1 MTRKWGKSSSF
12 QLSDTD
18 GRGSVQLVQLL
29 YRTECNKLKQVVC
42 VEHDFSCAFS
52 NVCIEKRLFLV
63 RKLEISVILWLSSE
77 NLSWVILLLR
87 NASFTCT
94 FSLTVTYHETA
105 HQPASD
111 RLASHNTEPE
121 VPNFFFF
128 FNGWVTDL
136 GSLQLKVFSK
146 LLRFFVLCLKIFA
159 SQLFKQ
165 SKVVSRVT
173 LVGLYMSTWSQSDQI
188 FPIRHL
194 PLSWYLIGFVFLS
207 FFFLV
212 FTNFGL
218 KQICGVQLM
227 FRSQV
232 WTNLGCSLTA
242 TCNICSFYCIFFKQ
256 SAVSKAWS
264 QRARMVRNFPTRE
277 VWTCGELISIVFNA
291 NNTGTN
297 DAFVTI
303 GLGKEKFQTSVKQKA
318 SPDLEWNEECEL

>member
-1 MTRKWGKSSSF
+1 MCCSFLPRLTDGVNWKRDKQSFPSLFHDDNTLAKKNGVTRKWGKSSSF

-128 FNGWVTDL
+128 
-136 GSLQLKVFSK
+136 
-146 LLRFFVLCLKIFA
+146 
-159 SQLFKQ
+159 
-165 SKVVSRVT
+165 
-173 LVGLYMSTWSQSDQI
+173 
-188 FPIRHL
+188 
-194 PLSWYLIGFVFLS
+194 
-207 FFFLV
+207 
-212 FTNFGL
+212 
-218 KQICGVQLM
+218 
-227 FRSQV
+227 
-232 WTNLGCSLTA
+232 LT
-242 TCNICSFYCIFFKQ
+242 
-256 SAVSKAWS
+256 
-264 QRARMVRNFPTRE
+264 
-277 VWTCGELISIVFNA
+277 GE
-291 NNTGTN
+291 
-297 DAFVTI
+297 
-303 GLGKEKFQTSVKQKA
+303 
-318 SPDLEWNEECEL
+318 